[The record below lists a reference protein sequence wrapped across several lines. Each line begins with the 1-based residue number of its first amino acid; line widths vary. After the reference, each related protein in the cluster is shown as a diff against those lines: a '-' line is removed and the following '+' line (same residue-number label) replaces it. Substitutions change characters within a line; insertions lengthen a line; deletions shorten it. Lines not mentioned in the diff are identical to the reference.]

1 MERDGGGCQ
10 ARPRPRAAT
19 KVPTLVGGCTDA
31 HTVAGPGVPISRE
44 RWAWPCGL
52 GRLETDRRPVG
63 QNRAPSGNT
72 FFGADVPYPNYGRP
86 TKMSERCA
94 RRIQAST
101 VRAPRPAR
109 RCTTQQPPASL
120 TIILPGERNPDQRP
134 RQHLS
139 IPFPREGREAL
150 ERVVLVPPASPQHAE
165 RLGGQ
170 AWRRART
177 LLVFLGGA
185 RQHLVWVTA

>member
-1 MERDGGGCQ
+1 MSRAQNTGINCTC
-10 ARPRPRAAT
+10 ATPRPPMYNSA
-19 KVPTLVGGCTDA
+19 
-31 HTVAGPGVPISRE
+31 
-44 RWAWPCGL
+44 
-52 GRLETDRRPVG
+52 
-63 QNRAPSGNT
+63 
-72 FFGADVPYPNYGRP
+72 
-86 TKMSERCA
+86 
-94 RRIQAST
+94 
-101 VRAPRPAR
+101 APRI
-109 RCTTQQPPASL
+109 ASL